1 MTTSTLPAL
10 AQVGPIPTGLSVATD
25 IAIIVIAI
33 SLLVLVLS
41 WTVLAARAHRLLR
54 ELRSAAMQNFG
65 PVSDRARSISDN
77 VEYITQAVRADVD
90 QLSTSVTALTERLHL
105 ASDRMEERI
114 EEFNAL
120 MEVVQD
126 EAEDIFIDTAS
137 TVRGVR
143 ESARSIA
150 GSTERRERA
159 SRAGRDRIEEA
170 ERDLIEYPGG
180 RHRRPA
186 DDDVIAAGEA

>member
-1 MTTSTLPAL
+1 MTTSTLLAL
-10 AQVGPIPTGLSVATD
+10 AQVGPVPTGLSVATD

-33 SLLVLVLS
+33 ALLLLVLF
-41 WTVLAARAHRLLR
+41 WTMLAARVHRWLR
-54 ELRSAAMQNFG
+54 EMRSVAMQNFG

-126 EAEDIFIDTAS
+126 EAEEIFIDTAS

-143 ESARSIA
+143 ESARSIS
-150 GSTERRERA
+150 GSSERRDRA
-159 SRAGRDRIEEA
+159 ARPRRDRVGEA
-170 ERDLIEYPGG
+170 EPDLIEYPRRSDR
-180 RHRRPA
+180 RHG